1 MLNDSLRS
9 LVAPDSR
16 IRTGEGVVR
25 FFGDPDIPEAVSG
38 QSWGSISRRSGSVLQ
53 VHLLGLFP
61 GFGPP
66 GEDSLRASSRRYH
79 FRLPRR
85 ARTFAKVRKD
95 TFVVS
100 HNKPSP
106 ARAPPVARSRVF
118 DPGLL
123 LGDQALHELGPFLL
137 VSLDALVQQ
146 HLTDLRD
153 GPLLLIRNLLN
164 VPPEL
169 GADSEY

>member
-1 MLNDSLRS
+1 
-9 LVAPDSR
+9 
-16 IRTGEGVVR
+16 
-25 FFGDPDIPEAVSG
+25 
-38 QSWGSISRRSGSVLQ
+38 
-53 VHLLGLFP
+53 
-61 GFGPP
+61 
-66 GEDSLRASSRRYH
+66 
-79 FRLPRR
+79 
-85 ARTFAKVRKD
+85 
-95 TFVVS
+95 
-100 HNKPSP
+100 
-106 ARAPPVARSRVF
+106 VARSRVF

>member
-1 MLNDSLRS
+1 
-9 LVAPDSR
+9 LV
-16 IRTGEGVVR
+16 IHVR
-25 FFGDPDIPEAVSG
+25 PEAVSG
-38 QSWGSISRRSGSVLQ
+38 QSWGGISRRSGFVLQ
-53 VHLLGLFP
+53 VLLLGFLP